1 LRLGGELSFWVN
13 FMSMP
18 QHLEIWQAV
27 VLGLVEGITEYLP
40 VSSTGHLIIA
50 SGLMGLDEPEQRKA
64 AVDAFNVIVQGGAI
78 LAVVG
83 LFWPTVLRMIRG
95 LLGKDNAG
103 FALLVNVLIAFF
115 PAAVVGFL
123 LDDWIESKLFHA
135 GPVIFALFAGG
146 VFMLFLEQW
155 RRGKFSMPVHR
166 SRLTDSVFDMTPLQA
181 LTVGLFQIIA
191 MWPGTSR
198 SMMTITGGVIAGLKP
213 KPAAE
218 FSFLLGALTLTAA
231 SAYKL
236 LKNVLHSHKTG
247 EPNMFEVLGVLPVVV
262 GMLVAAVSAFLAVKW
277 LVGFLNK
284 HGLSVFG
291 WYRIVLAGVLLWL
304 MWSGV
309 VSLR

>member
-1 LRLGGELSFWVN
+1 
-13 FMSMP
+13 MSMH

-50 SGLMGLDEPEQRKA
+50 SGLMGLDEPGERKK

-78 LAVVG
+78 LAVAG
-83 LFWPTVLRMIRG
+83 LYWPTVLRMIRG
-95 LLGKDNAG
+95 FLGKDNAG
-103 FALLVNVLIAFF
+103 FALAVNIVLAFV
-115 PAAVVGFL
+115 PAAVIGVL
-123 LDDWIESKLFHA
+123 LDDWIKAKLFHA

-146 VFMLFLEQW
+146 LFMLFLELW
-155 RRGKFSMPVHR
+155 RRGRFSMPTHR
-166 SRLTDSVFDMTPLQA
+166 SRLTESVFEMTPKQA
-181 LTVGLFQIIA
+181 LLIGCMQIIA

-213 KPAAE
+213 KAAAE

-231 SAYKL
+231 SAYELAKDL
-236 LKNVLHSHKTG
+236 IQDHQDPKHR
-247 EPNMFEVLGVLPVVV
+247 NMFEVLGVLPVVV

-304 MWSGV
+304 MWSGM
-309 VSLR
+309 VSLK